1 MPQLTKQINLE
12 AFIDEIEASFDPEHS
27 ANDRHILFEVT
38 GL

>member
-12 AFIDEIEASFDPEHS
+12 AFIDEIEASFDPENS